1 VAEVSLGAGVSPPAA
16 PVLRTGDEILT
27 AFAGPGRQR
36 RVTVLFRL
44 LLVIPHYIV
53 LYALGIA
60 VEIVAVICWFA
71 ALFTGRLP
79 DGLADFLV
87 GWLRWSTRVFA
98 YVGLLT
104 DHYPPFT
111 LADADYPV
119 RVSAAPGRLNRLAV
133 LFRIILAFPVA
144 ILVGILW
151 SGALLAGLVIWLI
164 VLITGTMPGP
174 AYQAVAAVVRF
185 GARFYGYFYLMSG
198 TYPGGLFGDPADA
211 DAAAAVAG
219 PVAAPPGAEPAQP
232 DAARP
237 AAAQPDAAQPPAAQP
252 GEAVEP
258 GYAAQPGYGQPGY
271 GQPGEAVQ
279 PGYGPPDAAHR
290 EATAAAS
297 WPADPRAWRLVLS
310 SGARQLVGLFIVL
323 GSVVLIGYISVGV
336 VAASHAAT
344 NATRVDAINGISA
357 AHAKLSRQLSGLSQ
371 QITACQSQSAVLSC
385 VTKLDEQAAQDFGAF
400 ASAVRSTPMPASAAA
415 AADRLAAVTGQV
427 QSAFQQLGTA
437 TSAAQYRKID
447 SNTVV
452 PTVDQFNSAYQNLG
466 AALGAT

>member
-60 VEIVAVICWFA
+60 VGIVAVICWFA

-79 DGLADFLV
+79 AGLADFLV

-104 DHYPPFT
+104 DQYPPFT

-144 ILVGILW
+144 MLVGILW
-151 SGALLAGLVIWLI
+151 SGVLLAGLVIWLI

-211 DAAAAVAG
+211 DADAVAAGAGAVAG
-219 PVAAPPGAEPAQP
+219 SPGAEPAQP

-237 AAAQPDAAQPPAAQP
+237 AAPQLDAAQPPAAQP
-252 GEAVEP
+252 EEAV
-258 GYAAQPGYGQPGY
+258 QPGYGQPGY
-271 GQPGEAVQ
+271 GQPGYAA
-279 PGYGPPDAAHR
+279 PGAAHR
-290 EATAAAS
+290 EATATAS

-323 GSVVLIGYISVGV
+323 GSVVLVGYITVGV

-344 NATRVDAINGISA
+344 GATRVNAINSVSA

-385 VTKLDEQAAQDFGAF
+385 VTKLDEQAAQDFAAF
-400 ASAVRSTPMPASAAA
+400 ASAVRSTPVPSSAAA

-427 QSAFQQLGTA
+427 QSAFQQLGAA
-437 TSAAQYRKID
+437 TSAAEYRKID

-452 PTVDQFNSAYQNLG
+452 PAVDQFNSAYQSLG
-466 AALGAT
+466 VALGAT

>member
-36 RVTVLFRL
+36 RVTVLFRP

-104 DHYPPFT
+104 DQYPPFT

-133 LFRIILAFPVA
+133 LFRIILALPVA

-151 SGALLAGLVIWLI
+151 SGVLLAGLVIWLI

-211 DAAAAVAG
+211 DAAAAAAGQVAAG
-219 PVAAPPGAEPAQP
+219 PVAVSPGAEPAQP
-232 DAARP
+232 DAARS
-237 AAAQPDAAQPPAAQP
+237 AAPPLDAAQPPAAQP
-252 GEAVEP
+252 GEAV
-258 GYAAQPGYGQPGY
+258 QPGYEQPAY
-271 GQPGEAVQ
+271 AA
-279 PGYGPPDAAHR
+279 PDAAHR
-290 EATAAAS
+290 AATAS

-310 SGARQLVGLFIVL
+310 SGAKQLVGLFIVL
-323 GSVVLIGYISVGV
+323 GSIVLVGYISVGV

-344 NATRVDAINGISA
+344 DATRVNAINSVSA

-371 QITACQSQSAVLSC
+371 QITACQSRSAVLSC

-400 ASAVRSTPMPASAAA
+400 ASAVRSTPVPPSAAA

-437 TSAAQYRKID
+437 TSAAEYRKID

-466 AALGAT
+466 VALGAT

>member
-1 VAEVSLGAGVSPPAA
+1 MAEVSLGAGVSPPAA

-60 VEIVAVICWFA
+60 VGIVAVICWFA

-79 DGLADFLV
+79 AGLADFLV

-104 DHYPPFT
+104 DQYPPFT

-144 ILVGILW
+144 MLVGILW
-151 SGALLAGLVIWLI
+151 SGVLLAGLVIWLI

-211 DAAAAVAG
+211 DADAVAAGAVAAGAVAG
-219 PVAAPPGAEPAQP
+219 SPGAEPGQP

-237 AAAQPDAAQPPAAQP
+237 AAPQLDAAQPPAAQP
-252 GEAVEP
+252 EEAV
-258 GYAAQPGYGQPGY
+258 QPGYGQPGY
-271 GQPGEAVQ
+271 GQPGYGQ
-279 PGYGPPDAAHR
+279 PGYAAPGAAHR
-290 EATAAAS
+290 EATATAS

-323 GSVVLIGYISVGV
+323 GSVVLVGYISVGV

-344 NATRVDAINGISA
+344 GATRVNAINSVSA

-400 ASAVRSTPMPASAAA
+400 ASAVRSTPVPPSAAA

-437 TSAAQYRKID
+437 TSAAEYRKID

-452 PTVDQFNSAYQNLG
+452 PAVDQFNSAYQSLG
-466 AALGAT
+466 VALGAT

>member
-36 RVTVLFRL
+36 RVTVLFRP

-104 DHYPPFT
+104 DQYPPFT
-111 LADADYPV
+111 LTDADYPV

-133 LFRIILAFPVA
+133 LFRIILALPVA

-151 SGALLAGLVIWLI
+151 SGVLLAGLVIWLI

-198 TYPGGLFGDPADA
+198 TYPGGLFGDPAAA
-211 DAAAAVAG
+211 DAAAAAAG
-219 PVAAPPGAEPAQP
+219 PVAAGPVAVSPGAEPAQP
-232 DAARP
+232 DAAAP
-237 AAAQPDAAQPPAAQP
+237 AAPPLDAAQPPAAQP
-252 GEAVEP
+252 GEAV
-258 GYAAQPGYGQPGY
+258 QPGYEQPAY
-271 GQPGEAVQ
+271 AA
-279 PGYGPPDAAHR
+279 PDAAHR
-290 EATAAAS
+290 AATAT

-310 SGARQLVGLFIVL
+310 SGAKQLVGLFIVL
-323 GSVVLIGYISVGV
+323 GSIVLVGYISVGV

-344 NATRVDAINGISA
+344 DATRVNAINSVSA

-371 QITACQSQSAVLSC
+371 QITACQSRSAVLSC

-400 ASAVRSTPMPASAAA
+400 ASAVRSTPVPSSAAA

-437 TSAAQYRKID
+437 TSAAEYRKID

-466 AALGAT
+466 VALGAT

>member
-1 VAEVSLGAGVSPPAA
+1 VAEVSLGAGVSAPAA

-36 RVTVLFRL
+36 RVTVLFRP

-104 DHYPPFT
+104 DQYPPFT
-111 LADADYPV
+111 LDDADYPV

-144 ILVGILW
+144 ILVSILW
-151 SGALLAGLVIWLI
+151 SGALLAGLVIWLV

-211 DAAAAVAG
+211 DAAAAAAG
-219 PVAAPPGAEPAQP
+219 PVAASPGAEPAQP

-237 AAAQPDAAQPPAAQP
+237 AAPPPDAAQPPAAQP
-252 GEAVEP
+252 GEAVQP
-258 GYAAQPGYGQPGY
+258 GYGEPGYGQPGY
-271 GQPGEAVQ
+271 A
-279 PGYGPPDAAHR
+279 PPDATHR
-290 EATAAAS
+290 EATATAS

-310 SGARQLVGLFIVL
+310 NGARQLVGLFIIL
-323 GSVVLIGYISVGV
+323 GSVVLVGYIVVGV
-336 VAASHAAT
+336 VVASHAAT
-344 NATRVDAINGISA
+344 DATRVNAINSVSA
-357 AHAKLSRQLSGLSQ
+357 AHAKLSRQLGGLSQ

-400 ASAVRSTPMPASAAA
+400 ASAVRATPVPPSAAA
-415 AADRLAAVTGQV
+415 AAGRLAAVTGQV

-437 TSAAQYRKID
+437 TSAAQYRKVD

-466 AALGAT
+466 VALGAT

>member
-1 VAEVSLGAGVSPPAA
+1 
-16 PVLRTGDEILT
+16 
-27 AFAGPGRQR
+27 
-36 RVTVLFRL
+36 VLFRP

-104 DHYPPFT
+104 DQYPPFT
-111 LADADYPV
+111 LTDADYPV
-119 RVSAAPGRLNRLAV
+119 RVSAAPGRLNRVAV
-133 LFRIILAFPVA
+133 LFRIILALPVA

-151 SGALLAGLVIWLI
+151 SGVLLAGLVIWLI

-198 TYPGGLFGDPADA
+198 TYPGGLFGDPAAA
-211 DAAAAVAG
+211 DAAAAAAG
-219 PVAAPPGAEPAQP
+219 PVAAGPVAVSPGAEPAQP
-232 DAARP
+232 DAAAP
-237 AAAQPDAAQPPAAQP
+237 AAPPLDAAQPPAAQP
-252 GEAVEP
+252 GEAV
-258 GYAAQPGYGQPGY
+258 QPGYEQPAY
-271 GQPGEAVQ
+271 AA
-279 PGYGPPDAAHR
+279 PDAAHR
-290 EATAAAS
+290 AATAT

-310 SGARQLVGLFIVL
+310 SGAKQLVGLFIVL
-323 GSVVLIGYISVGV
+323 GSIVLVGYISVGV

-344 NATRVDAINGISA
+344 DATRVNAINSVSA

-371 QITACQSQSAVLSC
+371 QITACQSRSAVLSC

-400 ASAVRSTPMPASAAA
+400 ASAVRSTPVPPSAAA

-437 TSAAQYRKID
+437 TSAAEYRKID

-466 AALGAT
+466 VALGAT

>member
-1 VAEVSLGAGVSPPAA
+1 MAEVSLGAGVSPPAA

-36 RVTVLFRL
+36 RVTVLFRP

-104 DHYPPFT
+104 DQYPPFT
-111 LADADYPV
+111 LTDADYPV

-133 LFRIILAFPVA
+133 LFRIILALPVA

-151 SGALLAGLVIWLI
+151 SGVLLAGLVIWLI

-211 DAAAAVAG
+211 DAAAAAAGQVAAG
-219 PVAAPPGAEPAQP
+219 PVAVSPGAEPAQP
-232 DAARP
+232 DAAAP
-237 AAAQPDAAQPPAAQP
+237 AAPPLDAAQPPAAQP
-252 GEAVEP
+252 GEAV
-258 GYAAQPGYGQPGY
+258 QPGYEQPGEAGQPGY
-271 GQPGEAVQ
+271 EQPA
-279 PGYGPPDAAHR
+279 YAAPDAADR
-290 EATAAAS
+290 AATAS

-310 SGARQLVGLFIVL
+310 SGAKQLVGLFIVL
-323 GSVVLIGYISVGV
+323 GSIVLVGYISVGV

-344 NATRVDAINGISA
+344 DATRVNAINSVSA

-371 QITACQSQSAVLSC
+371 QITACQSRSGVLSC

-400 ASAVRSTPMPASAAA
+400 ASAVRSTPVPSSAAA

-427 QSAFQQLGTA
+427 QSAFRQLGTA
-437 TSAAQYRKID
+437 TSAAEYRKID

-466 AALGAT
+466 VALGAT

>member
-1 VAEVSLGAGVSPPAA
+1 MAEVSLGAGVSPPAA

-36 RVTVLFRL
+36 RVTVLFRP

-104 DHYPPFT
+104 DQYPPFT

-133 LFRIILAFPVA
+133 LFRIILALPVA

-151 SGALLAGLVIWLI
+151 SGVLLAGLVIWLI

-211 DAAAAVAG
+211 DAAAAAAGQVAAG
-219 PVAAPPGAEPAQP
+219 PVAVSPGAEPAQP
-232 DAARP
+232 DAARS
-237 AAAQPDAAQPPAAQP
+237 AAPPLDAAQPPAAQP
-252 GEAVEP
+252 GEAVQPGYEKP
-258 GYAAQPGYGQPGY
+258 GYAA
-271 GQPGEAVQ
+271 
-279 PGYGPPDAAHR
+279 PDAANR
-290 EATAAAS
+290 AATAS

-310 SGARQLVGLFIVL
+310 SGAKQLIGLFIVL
-323 GSVVLIGYISVGV
+323 GSIVLVGYISVGV
-336 VAASHAAT
+336 VAAYHAAT
-344 NATRVDAINGISA
+344 DATRVNAINSVSA

-400 ASAVRSTPMPASAAA
+400 ASAVRSTPVPPSAAA

-437 TSAAQYRKID
+437 TSAAEYRKID

-452 PTVDQFNSAYQNLG
+452 PTVDHFNSAYQNLG
-466 AALGAT
+466 VALGAT

>member
-36 RVTVLFRL
+36 RVTVLFRP

-104 DHYPPFT
+104 DQYPPFT
-111 LADADYPV
+111 LTDADYPV

-133 LFRIILAFPVA
+133 LFRIILALPVA

-151 SGALLAGLVIWLI
+151 SGVLLAGLVIWLI
-164 VLITGTMPGP
+164 VLITGTMPGS

-198 TYPGGLFGDPADA
+198 TYPGGLFGDPAAA
-211 DAAAAVAG
+211 DPVAAG
-219 PVAAPPGAEPAQP
+219 PVAVSPGAEPAQP
-232 DAARP
+232 DTAAP
-237 AAAQPDAAQPPAAQP
+237 AAPPLDAAQPPAAQP
-252 GEAVEP
+252 GEAV
-258 GYAAQPGYGQPGY
+258 QPGYEQPAY
-271 GQPGEAVQ
+271 AA
-279 PGYGPPDAAHR
+279 PDAADR
-290 EATAAAS
+290 TATAS

-310 SGARQLVGLFIVL
+310 SGAKQLVGLFIVL
-323 GSVVLIGYISVGV
+323 GSIVLVGYISVGV

-344 NATRVDAINGISA
+344 DATRVNAINSVSA

-371 QITACQSQSAVLSC
+371 QITACQSRSAVLSC

-400 ASAVRSTPMPASAAA
+400 ASAVRSTPVPPSAAA

-437 TSAAQYRKID
+437 TSAAEYRKID
-447 SNTVV
+447 SDTVV

-466 AALGAT
+466 VALGAT

>member
-1 VAEVSLGAGVSPPAA
+1 MAEVSLGAGVSPPAA

-27 AFAGPGRQR
+27 AFVGPGQQR

-60 VEIVAVICWFA
+60 VGIVAVICWFA

-87 GWLRWSTRVFA
+87 SWLRWSTRVFA

-104 DHYPPFT
+104 DQYPPFT

-119 RVSAAPGRLNRLAV
+119 RVSAAPGPLNRLGV

-151 SGALLAGLVIWLI
+151 SGVLLAGLVIWLI

-185 GARFYGYFYLMSG
+185 GARFYGYFYRMSG

-211 DAAAAVAG
+211 YAAPAAAG
-219 PVAAPPGAEPAQP
+219 PVAVSPGAEPAQP

-237 AAAQPDAAQPPAAQP
+237 AAP
-252 GEAVEP
+252 
-258 GYAAQPGYGQPGY
+258 
-271 GQPGEAVQ
+271 
-279 PGYGPPDAAHR
+279 
-290 EATAAAS
+290 
-297 WPADPRAWRLVLS
+297 
-310 SGARQLVGLFIVL
+310 
-323 GSVVLIGYISVGV
+323 
-336 VAASHAAT
+336 
-344 NATRVDAINGISA
+344 
-357 AHAKLSRQLSGLSQ
+357 
-371 QITACQSQSAVLSC
+371 
-385 VTKLDEQAAQDFGAF
+385 
-400 ASAVRSTPMPASAAA
+400 
-415 AADRLAAVTGQV
+415 
-427 QSAFQQLGTA
+427 
-437 TSAAQYRKID
+437 
-447 SNTVV
+447 
-452 PTVDQFNSAYQNLG
+452 
-466 AALGAT
+466 

>member
-1 VAEVSLGAGVSPPAA
+1 MAEVSLGAGVSPPAA

-60 VEIVAVICWFA
+60 VGIVAVICWFA

-104 DHYPPFT
+104 DQYPPFT

-151 SGALLAGLVIWLI
+151 SGVLLAGLVIWLI

-211 DAAAAVAG
+211 DAAAMAAG
-219 PVAAPPGAEPAQP
+219 PVAAGPAAVSPGAEPAQP

-237 AAAQPDAAQPPAAQP
+237 AAPPLDAAQPPAAQP
-252 GEAVEP
+252 GEAVK
-258 GYAAQPGYGQPGY
+258 PGYGQPGY
-271 GQPGEAVQ
+271 GQ

-290 EATAAAS
+290 EATAAAG

-310 SGARQLVGLFIVL
+310 SGAKQLVGLFIVL
-323 GSVVLIGYISVGV
+323 GSVVLVGYISVGV

-344 NATRVDAINGISA
+344 DATRVDAINSVSA
-357 AHAKLSRQLSGLSQ
+357 AHVKLSRQLSDLSQ

-400 ASAVRSTPMPASAAA
+400 ASAVRSTPVPPSAAA

-437 TSAAQYRKID
+437 TSAAEYRKID

-452 PTVDQFNSAYQNLG
+452 PTVDQFNSAYQSLG
-466 AALGAT
+466 VALGAT

>member
-1 VAEVSLGAGVSPPAA
+1 
-16 PVLRTGDEILT
+16 
-27 AFAGPGRQR
+27 
-36 RVTVLFRL
+36 VLFRP

-104 DHYPPFT
+104 DRYPPFT
-111 LADADYPV
+111 LTDADYPV

-151 SGALLAGLVIWLI
+151 SGVLLAGLVIWLI

-174 AYQAVAAVVRF
+174 VYQAVAAVVRF

-198 TYPGGLFGDPADA
+198 TYPGGLFGDPAEA
-211 DAAAAVAG
+211 DAAAVAAG
-219 PVAAPPGAEPAQP
+219 PVAAGPVAVSPGAEPAQP

-237 AAAQPDAAQPPAAQP
+237 AAPPLDAAQPPAAQP
-252 GEAVEP
+252 GEAV
-258 GYAAQPGYGQPGY
+258 QPGYGQPGY
-271 GQPGEAVQ
+271 AA
-279 PGYGPPDAAHR
+279 PDAAHR
-290 EATAAAS
+290 GATAS

-310 SGARQLVGLFIVL
+310 SGAKQLVGLFIVL
-323 GSVVLIGYISVGV
+323 GSIVLVGYISVGV

-344 NATRVDAINGISA
+344 GATRVNAINSVSA

-400 ASAVRSTPMPASAAA
+400 ASAVRATPVPPSAAA

-437 TSAAQYRKID
+437 ASVAEYRKID
-447 SNTVV
+447 SDTVV

>member
-36 RVTVLFRL
+36 RVTVLFRP

-104 DHYPPFT
+104 DQYPPFT
-111 LADADYPV
+111 LTDADYPV
-119 RVSAAPGRLNRLAV
+119 RVSAAPGRLNRVAV
-133 LFRIILAFPVA
+133 LFRIILALPVA

-151 SGALLAGLVIWLI
+151 SGVLLAGLVIWLI

-198 TYPGGLFGDPADA
+198 TYPGGLFGDPAAA
-211 DAAAAVAG
+211 DAAAAAAG
-219 PVAAPPGAEPAQP
+219 PVAAGPVAVSPGAEPAQP
-232 DAARP
+232 DAAAP
-237 AAAQPDAAQPPAAQP
+237 AAPPLDAAQPPAAQP
-252 GEAVEP
+252 GEAV
-258 GYAAQPGYGQPGY
+258 QPGYEQPAY
-271 GQPGEAVQ
+271 AA
-279 PGYGPPDAAHR
+279 PDAAHR
-290 EATAAAS
+290 AATAT

-310 SGARQLVGLFIVL
+310 SGAKQLVGLFIVL
-323 GSVVLIGYISVGV
+323 GSIVLVGYISVGV

-344 NATRVDAINGISA
+344 DATRVNAINSVSA

-371 QITACQSQSAVLSC
+371 QITACQSRSAVLSC
-385 VTKLDEQAAQDFGAF
+385 VTKLDEQAAQDFSAF
-400 ASAVRSTPMPASAAA
+400 ASAVRSTPVPSSAAA

-437 TSAAQYRKID
+437 TSAAEYRKID

-466 AALGAT
+466 VALGAT

>member
-1 VAEVSLGAGVSPPAA
+1 MAEVSLGAGVSPPAA

-36 RVTVLFRL
+36 RVTVLFRP

-104 DHYPPFT
+104 DQYPPFT

-133 LFRIILAFPVA
+133 LFRIILALPVA

-151 SGALLAGLVIWLI
+151 SGVLLAGLVIWLI

-211 DAAAAVAG
+211 DAAAAAAGQVAAG
-219 PVAAPPGAEPAQP
+219 PVAVSPGAEPAQP
-232 DAARP
+232 DAARS
-237 AAAQPDAAQPPAAQP
+237 AAPPLDAAQPPAAQP
-252 GEAVEP
+252 GEAV
-258 GYAAQPGYGQPGY
+258 QPGYEQPAY
-271 GQPGEAVQ
+271 AA
-279 PGYGPPDAAHR
+279 PDAAHR
-290 EATAAAS
+290 AATAS

-310 SGARQLVGLFIVL
+310 SGAKQLVGLFIVL
-323 GSVVLIGYISVGV
+323 GSIVLVGYISVGV

-344 NATRVDAINGISA
+344 DATRVNAINSVSA

-371 QITACQSQSAVLSC
+371 QITACQSRSAVLSC

-400 ASAVRSTPMPASAAA
+400 ASAVRSTPVPPSAAA

-437 TSAAQYRKID
+437 TSAAQYRKVD

-466 AALGAT
+466 VALKAT

>member
-1 VAEVSLGAGVSPPAA
+1 MAEVSLGAGVSAPAA

-36 RVTVLFRL
+36 RVTVLFRP

-104 DHYPPFT
+104 DQYPPFT

-133 LFRIILAFPVA
+133 LFRIILALPVA

-151 SGALLAGLVIWLI
+151 SGVLLAGLVIWLI

-211 DAAAAVAG
+211 DAAAAAAGQVAAG
-219 PVAAPPGAEPAQP
+219 PVAVSPGAEPAQP
-232 DAARP
+232 DAARS
-237 AAAQPDAAQPPAAQP
+237 AAPPLDAAQPPAAQP
-252 GEAVEP
+252 GEAV
-258 GYAAQPGYGQPGY
+258 QPGYEQPAY
-271 GQPGEAVQ
+271 AA
-279 PGYGPPDAAHR
+279 PDAAHR
-290 EATAAAS
+290 AATAS

-310 SGARQLVGLFIVL
+310 SGAKQLVGLFIVL
-323 GSVVLIGYISVGV
+323 GSIVLVGYISVGV

-344 NATRVDAINGISA
+344 DATRVNAINSVSA

-371 QITACQSQSAVLSC
+371 QITACQSRSAVLSC

-400 ASAVRSTPMPASAAA
+400 ASAVRSTPVPPSAAA

-437 TSAAQYRKID
+437 TSAAEYRKID

-466 AALGAT
+466 VALGAT

>member
-36 RVTVLFRL
+36 RVTVLFRP

-104 DHYPPFT
+104 DQYPPFT
-111 LADADYPV
+111 LTDADYPV

-133 LFRIILAFPVA
+133 LFRIILALPVA

-151 SGALLAGLVIWLI
+151 SGVLLAGLVIWLI

-211 DAAAAVAG
+211 DAAAAAAGQVAAG
-219 PVAAPPGAEPAQP
+219 PAAVSPGAEPAQP
-232 DAARP
+232 DAARS
-237 AAAQPDAAQPPAAQP
+237 AAPPLDAAQPPAAQP
-252 GEAVEP
+252 GEAV
-258 GYAAQPGYGQPGY
+258 QPGYEQPAY
-271 GQPGEAVQ
+271 AA
-279 PGYGPPDAAHR
+279 PDAANR
-290 EATAAAS
+290 AATAS

-310 SGARQLVGLFIVL
+310 SGAKQLVGLFIVL
-323 GSVVLIGYISVGV
+323 GSIVLVGYISVGV

-344 NATRVDAINGISA
+344 DATRVNAINSVSA

-371 QITACQSQSAVLSC
+371 QITACQSRSGVLSC
-385 VTKLDEQAAQDFGAF
+385 VTKLDGQAAQDFGAF
-400 ASAVRSTPMPASAAA
+400 ASAVRSTPVPPSAAA

-437 TSAAQYRKID
+437 TSAAEYRKID

-466 AALGAT
+466 VALGAT

>member
-36 RVTVLFRL
+36 RVTVLFRP

-104 DHYPPFT
+104 DQYPPFT
-111 LADADYPV
+111 LTDADYPV
-119 RVSAAPGRLNRLAV
+119 RVSAAPGRLNRVAV
-133 LFRIILAFPVA
+133 LFRIILALPVA

-151 SGALLAGLVIWLI
+151 SGVLLAGLVIWLI

-198 TYPGGLFGDPADA
+198 TYPGGLFGDPAAA
-211 DAAAAVAG
+211 DAAAAAAG
-219 PVAAPPGAEPAQP
+219 PVAAGPVAVSPGAEPAQP
-232 DAARP
+232 DAAAP
-237 AAAQPDAAQPPAAQP
+237 AAPPLDAAQPPAAQP
-252 GEAVEP
+252 GEAV
-258 GYAAQPGYGQPGY
+258 QPGYEQPAY
-271 GQPGEAVQ
+271 AA
-279 PGYGPPDAAHR
+279 PDAAHR
-290 EATAAAS
+290 AATAT

-310 SGARQLVGLFIVL
+310 SGAKQLVGLFIVL
-323 GSVVLIGYISVGV
+323 GSIVLVGYISVGV

-344 NATRVDAINGISA
+344 DATRVNAINSVSA

-371 QITACQSQSAVLSC
+371 QITACQSRSAVLSC

-400 ASAVRSTPMPASAAA
+400 ASAVRSTPVPSSAAA

-437 TSAAQYRKID
+437 TSAAEYRKID

-466 AALGAT
+466 VALGAT

>member
-60 VEIVAVICWFA
+60 VGIVAVICWFA

-79 DGLADFLV
+79 AGLADFLV

-104 DHYPPFT
+104 DQYPPFT

-144 ILVGILW
+144 MLVGILW
-151 SGALLAGLVIWLI
+151 SGVLLAGLVIWLI

-211 DAAAAVAG
+211 DADAVAAGAAAAGAVAG
-219 PVAAPPGAEPAQP
+219 SPGAEPGQP

-237 AAAQPDAAQPPAAQP
+237 AAPQLDAAQPPAAQP
-252 GEAVEP
+252 EEAV
-258 GYAAQPGYGQPGY
+258 QPGYGQPGY
-271 GQPGEAVQ
+271 AA
-279 PGYGPPDAAHR
+279 PDAADR
-290 EATAAAS
+290 EATATAS

-310 SGARQLVGLFIVL
+310 SGAKQLVGLFIVL
-323 GSVVLIGYISVGV
+323 GSVVLVGYITVGV

-344 NATRVDAINGISA
+344 GATRVNAINSVSA

-385 VTKLDEQAAQDFGAF
+385 VTRLDEQAAQDFGAF
-400 ASAVRSTPMPASAAA
+400 ASAVRSTPVPASAAA

-437 TSAAQYRKID
+437 TSAAEYRKID

-452 PTVDQFNSAYQNLG
+452 PAVDQFNSAYQSLG
-466 AALGAT
+466 VALGAT

>member
-1 VAEVSLGAGVSPPAA
+1 MAEVSLGAGVSPPAA

-60 VEIVAVICWFA
+60 VGIVAVICWFA

-104 DHYPPFT
+104 DQYPPFT

-133 LFRIILAFPVA
+133 LFRIILALPVA

-151 SGALLAGLVIWLI
+151 SGVLLAGLVIWLI

-211 DAAAAVAG
+211 DAAAAAAGQVAAG
-219 PVAAPPGAEPAQP
+219 PVAVSPGAEPAQP
-232 DAARP
+232 DAARS
-237 AAAQPDAAQPPAAQP
+237 AAPPLDAAQPPAAQP
-252 GEAVEP
+252 GEAV
-258 GYAAQPGYGQPGY
+258 QPGYEQPAY
-271 GQPGEAVQ
+271 AA
-279 PGYGPPDAAHR
+279 PDAANR
-290 EATAAAS
+290 AATAS

-310 SGARQLVGLFIVL
+310 NGARQLVGLFIIL
-323 GSVVLIGYISVGV
+323 GSVVLVGYIVVGV
-336 VAASHAAT
+336 VVASHAAT
-344 NATRVDAINGISA
+344 DATRVNAINSVSA

-371 QITACQSQSAVLSC
+371 QITACQSRSAVLSC

-400 ASAVRSTPMPASAAA
+400 ASAVRSTPVPPSAAA

-437 TSAAQYRKID
+437 TSAAEYRKID

>member
-1 VAEVSLGAGVSPPAA
+1 MAEVSLGAGVSPPAA

-27 AFAGPGRQR
+27 AFADPGRQR

-44 LLVIPHYIV
+44 LLVIPHYVV

-60 VEIVAVICWFA
+60 VGIVAVICWFA

-104 DHYPPFT
+104 DQYPPFT
-111 LADADYPV
+111 LTDADYPV

-133 LFRIILAFPVA
+133 LFRIILALPVA

-151 SGALLAGLVIWLI
+151 SGVLLAGLVIWLI

-174 AYQAVAAVVRF
+174 TYQAVAAVVRF

-211 DAAAAVAG
+211 DAAPAAAG
-219 PVAAPPGAEPAQP
+219 PVAVSPGAEPAQP
-232 DAARP
+232 DAGWP
-237 AAAQPDAAQPPAAQP
+237 AAPPLDAAQPPAAQP
-252 GEAVEP
+252 GEPV
-258 GYAAQPGYGQPGY
+258 QPGAAA
-271 GQPGEAVQ
+271 QPGEAVQ
-279 PGYGPPDAAHR
+279 PGYGQPGYAPPDAAR
-290 EATAAAS
+290 RGATATAS
-297 WPADPRAWRLVLS
+297 WPADPRAWPLVLS
-310 SGARQLVGLFIVL
+310 SGAKQLVGLFIVL
-323 GSVVLIGYISVGV
+323 GSIVLAGYISVGV
-336 VAASHAAT
+336 VAASHAASD
-344 NATRVDAINGISA
+344 ATRVNAINSVSA
-357 AHAKLSRQLSGLSQ
+357 AHAQLSRQLSGLSQ

-385 VTKLDEQAAQDFGAF
+385 VTKLDQQAAQDFGAF
-400 ASAVRSTPMPASAAA
+400 ASAVRSTPVPPSAAA

-437 TSAAQYRKID
+437 TSAAEYRKID

-452 PTVDQFNSAYQNLG
+452 PTVDQFNSAYQSLG

>member
-1 VAEVSLGAGVSPPAA
+1 MAEVSLGAGVSPPAA

-36 RVTVLFRL
+36 RVTVLFRP

-104 DHYPPFT
+104 DQYPPFT

-133 LFRIILAFPVA
+133 LFRIILALPIA

-151 SGALLAGLVIWLI
+151 SGVLLAGLVIWLI

-174 AYQAVAAVVRF
+174 AYQAVAAAVRF

-198 TYPGGLFGDPADA
+198 TYPGGLFGDPAAA
-211 DAAAAVAG
+211 DAAAAAAGQVAAG
-219 PVAAPPGAEPAQP
+219 PVAVSPGAEPAQP

-237 AAAQPDAAQPPAAQP
+237 AASPLDAAQPPAAQP
-252 GEAVEP
+252 GEAV
-258 GYAAQPGYGQPGY
+258 QPGYEQSAY
-271 GQPGEAVQ
+271 AA
-279 PGYGPPDAAHR
+279 PDAAHR
-290 EATAAAS
+290 AATAS

-310 SGARQLVGLFIVL
+310 SGAKQLVGLFIVL
-323 GSVVLIGYISVGV
+323 GSIVLVGYISVGV

-344 NATRVDAINGISA
+344 DATRVNAINSVSA

-371 QITACQSQSAVLSC
+371 QITACQSRSAVLSC

-400 ASAVRSTPMPASAAA
+400 ASAVRSTPVPSSAAA

-437 TSAAQYRKID
+437 TSAAEYRKID

-466 AALGAT
+466 VALGAT

>member
-1 VAEVSLGAGVSPPAA
+1 MAEVSLGAGVSPPAA

-36 RVTVLFRL
+36 RVTVLFRP

-104 DHYPPFT
+104 DQYPPFT

-133 LFRIILAFPVA
+133 LFRIILALPVA

-151 SGALLAGLVIWLI
+151 SGVLLAGLVIWLI

-211 DAAAAVAG
+211 DAAAAAAG
-219 PVAAPPGAEPAQP
+219 PVAAGPVAVSPGAEPAQP
-232 DAARP
+232 DAAAP
-237 AAAQPDAAQPPAAQP
+237 AAPPLDAAQPPAAQP
-252 GEAVEP
+252 GEAVQPRYEQP
-258 GYAAQPGYGQPGY
+258 AYAA
-271 GQPGEAVQ
+271 
-279 PGYGPPDAAHR
+279 PDAAHR
-290 EATAAAS
+290 AATAS

-310 SGARQLVGLFIVL
+310 SGAKQLVGLFIVL
-323 GSVVLIGYISVGV
+323 GSIVLVGYISVGV

-344 NATRVDAINGISA
+344 DATRVNAINSVSA

-371 QITACQSQSAVLSC
+371 QITACQSRSAVLSC

-400 ASAVRSTPMPASAAA
+400 ASAVRSTPVPPSAAA

-437 TSAAQYRKID
+437 TSAAEYRRID

-466 AALGAT
+466 VALGAT

>member
-1 VAEVSLGAGVSPPAA
+1 MAEVSLGAGVSPPAA

-36 RVTVLFRL
+36 RVTVLFRP

-104 DHYPPFT
+104 DQYPPFT
-111 LADADYPV
+111 LTDADYPV

-133 LFRIILAFPVA
+133 LFRIILALPVA

-151 SGALLAGLVIWLI
+151 SGVLLAGLVIWLI

-211 DAAAAVAG
+211 DAAAAAAG
-219 PVAAPPGAEPAQP
+219 PVAAGPVAVSPGAEPAQP
-232 DAARP
+232 DAAAP
-237 AAAQPDAAQPPAAQP
+237 AAPPLDAAQPPAAQP
-252 GEAVEP
+252 GEAV
-258 GYAAQPGYGQPGY
+258 QPGYEQPAY
-271 GQPGEAVQ
+271 AA
-279 PGYGPPDAAHR
+279 PDAAHR
-290 EATAAAS
+290 AATAS

-310 SGARQLVGLFIVL
+310 SGAKQLVGLFIVL
-323 GSVVLIGYISVGV
+323 GSIVLVGYISVGV

-344 NATRVDAINGISA
+344 DATRVNAINSVSA

-371 QITACQSQSAVLSC
+371 QITACQSRSGVLSC

-400 ASAVRSTPMPASAAA
+400 ASAVRSTPVPSSAAA

-437 TSAAQYRKID
+437 TSAAEYRKID

-466 AALGAT
+466 VALGAT

>member
-1 VAEVSLGAGVSPPAA
+1 MAEVSLGAGVSPPAA

-36 RVTVLFRL
+36 RVTVLFRP

-60 VEIVAVICWFA
+60 VGIVAVICWFA

-104 DHYPPFT
+104 DQYPPFT

-133 LFRIILAFPVA
+133 LFRIILALPVA

-151 SGALLAGLVIWLI
+151 SGVLLAGLVIWLI

-211 DAAAAVAG
+211 DADAVAAGALAAGAVAG
-219 PVAAPPGAEPAQP
+219 SPGAEPGQP

-237 AAAQPDAAQPPAAQP
+237 AAPQLDAAQPPAAQP
-252 GEAVEP
+252 EEAV
-258 GYAAQPGYGQPGY
+258 QPGYGQPGY
-271 GQPGEAVQ
+271 AA
-279 PGYGPPDAAHR
+279 PDAAHC
-290 EATAAAS
+290 EATATAS

-310 SGARQLVGLFIVL
+310 SGAKQLVGLFIVL
-323 GSVVLIGYISVGV
+323 GSVVLVGYITVGV

-344 NATRVDAINGISA
+344 SATRVNAINSVSA

-371 QITACQSQSAVLSC
+371 QITACQSRSAVLSC

-400 ASAVRSTPMPASAAA
+400 ASAVRSTPVPASAAA

-437 TSAAQYRKID
+437 TSAAEYRKID

-466 AALGAT
+466 VALGAT

>member
-36 RVTVLFRL
+36 RVTVLFRP

-104 DHYPPFT
+104 DQYPPFT

-133 LFRIILAFPVA
+133 LFRIILALPVA

-151 SGALLAGLVIWLI
+151 SGVLLAGLVIWLI

-211 DAAAAVAG
+211 DAAAAAAGQVAAG
-219 PVAAPPGAEPAQP
+219 PVAVSPGAEPAQP
-232 DAARP
+232 DAARS
-237 AAAQPDAAQPPAAQP
+237 AAPPLDAAQPPAAQP
-252 GEAVEP
+252 GEAV
-258 GYAAQPGYGQPGY
+258 QPGYEQPAY
-271 GQPGEAVQ
+271 AA
-279 PGYGPPDAAHR
+279 PDAANR
-290 EATAAAS
+290 AATAS

-310 SGARQLVGLFIVL
+310 SGAKQLIGLFIVL
-323 GSVVLIGYISVGV
+323 GSIVLVGYISVGV

-344 NATRVDAINGISA
+344 DATRVNAINSVSA

-400 ASAVRSTPMPASAAA
+400 ASAVRATPVPPSTAAA
-415 AADRLAAVTGQV
+415 AGRLAAVTGQV

-437 TSAAQYRKID
+437 TSAAQYRKVD

-466 AALGAT
+466 VALGAT

>member
-36 RVTVLFRL
+36 RVTVLFRP

-104 DHYPPFT
+104 DQYPPFT
-111 LADADYPV
+111 LTDADYPV

-133 LFRIILAFPVA
+133 LFRIILALPVA

-151 SGALLAGLVIWLI
+151 SGALLAGLAIWLI
-164 VLITGTMPGP
+164 VLITGTMPGQ

-211 DAAAAVAG
+211 DAAAAAAGQVAAG
-219 PVAAPPGAEPAQP
+219 PVAVSPGAEPAQP
-232 DAARP
+232 DAAAP
-237 AAAQPDAAQPPAAQP
+237 AAPPLDAAQPPAAQP
-252 GEAVEP
+252 GEAV
-258 GYAAQPGYGQPGY
+258 QPGYEQPAY
-271 GQPGEAVQ
+271 TA
-279 PGYGPPDAAHR
+279 PDAADHA
-290 EATAAAS
+290 ATAS

-310 SGARQLVGLFIVL
+310 SGAKQLVGLFIVL
-323 GSVVLIGYISVGV
+323 GSIVLVGCISVGV

-344 NATRVDAINGISA
+344 DATRVNAINSVSA

-371 QITACQSQSAVLSC
+371 QITACQSRSAVLSC

-400 ASAVRSTPMPASAAA
+400 ASAVRSTPVPPSAAA

-437 TSAAQYRKID
+437 TSAAEYRKID

-466 AALGAT
+466 VALGAT

>member
-1 VAEVSLGAGVSPPAA
+1 MAEVSLGAGVSAPAA

-60 VEIVAVICWFA
+60 VVIVAVICWFA

-79 DGLADFLV
+79 AGLADFLV

-104 DHYPPFT
+104 DQYPPFT

-133 LFRIILAFPVA
+133 LFRIILALPVA

-151 SGALLAGLVIWLI
+151 SGVLLAGLVIWLI

-211 DAAAAVAG
+211 DAAAAAAGQVAAG
-219 PVAAPPGAEPAQP
+219 PVAVSPGAEPAQP
-232 DAARP
+232 DAARS
-237 AAAQPDAAQPPAAQP
+237 AAPPLDAAQPPAAQP
-252 GEAVEP
+252 GEAV
-258 GYAAQPGYGQPGY
+258 QPGYEQPAY
-271 GQPGEAVQ
+271 AA
-279 PGYGPPDAAHR
+279 PDAAHR
-290 EATAAAS
+290 AATAS

-310 SGARQLVGLFIVL
+310 SGAKQLVGLFIVL
-323 GSVVLIGYISVGV
+323 GSIVLVGYISVGV

-344 NATRVDAINGISA
+344 DATRVNAINSVSA

-400 ASAVRSTPMPASAAA
+400 ASAVRSTPVPPSAAA

-437 TSAAQYRKID
+437 TSAAEYRKID

-466 AALGAT
+466 VALGAT

>member
-36 RVTVLFRL
+36 RVTVLFRP

-104 DHYPPFT
+104 DQYPPFT
-111 LADADYPV
+111 LTDADYPV

-133 LFRIILAFPVA
+133 LFRIILALPVA

-151 SGALLAGLVIWLI
+151 SGVLLAGLVIWLI

-211 DAAAAVAG
+211 DAAAAAAG
-219 PVAAPPGAEPAQP
+219 PVAAGPVAVSPGAEPAQP
-232 DAARP
+232 DAAAP
-237 AAAQPDAAQPPAAQP
+237 AAPPLDAAQPPAAQP
-252 GEAVEP
+252 GEAV
-258 GYAAQPGYGQPGY
+258 QPGYEQPAY
-271 GQPGEAVQ
+271 AA
-279 PGYGPPDAAHR
+279 PDAAHR
-290 EATAAAS
+290 AATAS
-297 WPADPRAWRLVLS
+297 WPADPRVWRLVLS
-310 SGARQLVGLFIVL
+310 SGAKQLVGLFIVL
-323 GSVVLIGYISVGV
+323 GSIVLVGYISVGV

-344 NATRVDAINGISA
+344 DATRVNAINSVSA

-371 QITACQSQSAVLSC
+371 QITACQSRSAVLSC

-400 ASAVRSTPMPASAAA
+400 ASAVRSTPVPPSAAA

-437 TSAAQYRKID
+437 TSAAEYRKID

-466 AALGAT
+466 VALGAT